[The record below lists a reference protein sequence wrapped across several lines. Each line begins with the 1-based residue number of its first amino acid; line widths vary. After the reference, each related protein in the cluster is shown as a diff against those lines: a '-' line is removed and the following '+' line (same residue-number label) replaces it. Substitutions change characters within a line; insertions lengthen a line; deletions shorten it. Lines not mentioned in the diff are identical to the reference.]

1 MWSEYG
7 EGKRETKNSV
17 SGAGLCAWTEMIT
30 LKELLSSLMCLSS
43 VYLRR
48 LQFYFR
54 YLLIRFEAAQ
64 LCVVWF
70 QRGLIETEM
79 IFFAKKYCLTSNL
92 FPIGAG
98 RTHRLA
104 PYEARKRFFFFSLA
118 MLIHSLLRNNFR
130 LSFSIFISISLSEC
144 SAHKRQ
150 TDSNSLFK
158 KKYQYTSD
166 HRETWWDD
174 ECEGKEKR
182 KARHKIWPFSH
193 SPSFQ
198 NSRSKNEY
206 IFYYKLR
213 SHS

>member
-1 MWSEYG
+1 MSFERVFASASILFSLFAYSIRSRSVVCSMISARPHWNRDDLLCE
-7 EGKRETKNSV
+7 KNI
-17 SGAGLCAWTEMIT
+17 AYI
-30 LKELLSSLMCLSS
+30 
-43 VYLRR
+43 
-48 LQFYFR
+48 
-54 YLLIRFEAAQ
+54 
-64 LCVVWF
+64 
-70 QRGLIETEM
+70 
-79 IFFAKKYCLTSNL
+79 TSNL